1 MFCTQCGHQ
10 LPDESRF
17 CPNCGASI
25 ANTLTQGPEKKMQPN
40 IIFSKILSEEENFPE
55 AKKLQLGYVIVF
67 ISFIIASCVCLFTD
81 ELDVIFALIKSVIL
95 ALIGVGTGNFLV
107 ASARKAS
114 VNLPP
119 KQAAIFSKIM
129 KKWNYAMKFIPYAY
143 ILSMIIAWF
152 RFS

>member
-129 KKWNYAMKFIPYAY
+129 KKWNYAMSLYHMPIYY
-143 ILSMIIAWF
+143 L
-152 RFS
+152 